1 MPGIFKLV
9 CAMKLSNYS
18 LAWKLRG
25 VMILTALALVSLA
38 VTNLV
43 SLRETMTNDRKV
55 SLQYVVDQSVS
66 VIDQLAQKAKSGEL
80 SQEEA
85 QKQAL
90 SVLASQRYDNGNY
103 VFVLGQTNDQ
113 TIMHPTAPQLNG
125 KRLDTVKDPN
135 GDPILR
141 YLVQAASKRPAG
153 GFVNYVWEKPSTK
166 QVAPKIS
173 YARETNDWGW
183 VVATGAYVDDIEDAF
198 WAVARI
204 DILSTAVLFLL
215 IMALAIAIERSTTA
229 PMRSITGA
237 LNHLAGGDLSA
248 QAQGADRKDE
258 IGDLA
263 RAFEVFR
270 ANLEKS
276 EALRNE
282 QEAANQAQLERAD
295 TIDLRIKQFEQD
307 VEGNLTFVN
316 AALDQLRSTASSMA
330 QQSDHTTAQ
339 ATNVAAA
346 TEQAATNVDT
356 VAAAAEQLAA
366 AIDEITAQ
374 VTRSSDIAQ
383 SGSNEA
389 DDATTIF
396 RELGTA
402 SEKIGEVVQLI
413 QSIAEQTNL
422 LALNAT
428 IEAARAGDAGK
439 GFAVVAAE
447 VKNLANQTTRA
458 TEEIAGQISGI
469 QDSTQNALGAIEH
482 ISGRMK
488 ELNEVAGGI
497 AAAVSE
503 QDAATGE
510 IARNVS
516 EAATGTKEVAQ
527 NVVGLRQSAEQERE
541 ASGQVLTASNSLSDK
556 SQVLMVQIKQF
567 LTDIRAA

>member
-1 MPGIFKLV
+1 
-9 CAMKLSNYS
+9 MKLSNYS

-66 VIDQLAQKAKSGEL
+66 VIDQFAQKAKSGEL

>member
-1 MPGIFKLV
+1 
-9 CAMKLSNYS
+9 MKLSNYS

>member
-1 MPGIFKLV
+1 
-9 CAMKLSNYS
+9 MKLSNYS

-25 VMILTALALVSLA
+25 VTILTALALVSLA

-66 VIDQLAQKAKSGEL
+66 VIDQFAQKAKSGEL